1 VKEENAPRS
10 TWRLGRVKELMKG
23 RALVTV
29 SGKQKILTKK
39 RPIRHLIPV
48 ECKKY
53 GKGPQNHWETC
64 WRRSIKEYEERKRK
78 TEKTGC
84 NHGSF

>member
-10 TWRLGRVKELMKG
+10 TCRLGRVKELMKG

-29 SGKQKILTKK
+29 AGKQKILTKLK

-48 ECKKY
+48 ECEKY
-53 GKGPQNHWETC
+53 VKGPQNHWETC
-64 WRRSIKEYEERKRK
+64 WRRSIKEYEKRKRK

-84 NHGSF
+84 NRD